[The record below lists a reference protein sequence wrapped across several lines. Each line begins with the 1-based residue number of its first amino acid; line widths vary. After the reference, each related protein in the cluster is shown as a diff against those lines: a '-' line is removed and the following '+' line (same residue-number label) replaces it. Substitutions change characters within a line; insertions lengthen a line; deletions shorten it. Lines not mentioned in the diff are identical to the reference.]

1 MLKHY
6 EIVGTTLST
15 KTTHVTFCIVK
26 ITPSIT
32 YGDNYNILHTTLQT
46 TGGTSGSCKAFLQ
59 DRAATSQ
66 IQ

>member
-32 YGDNYNILHTTLQT
+32 YGDNYNILHTMLQT
-46 TGGTSGSCKAFLQ
+46 GGSSGSCKAFLP